1 MHWFRQWQ
9 LFARGLTTDEP
20 GPVNNK
26 TIVAPGC
33 DTQPIRNVRQG
44 SDYAQIDVHLWRF
57 FHGIYGG
64 GPEIILR
71 GNPQPVE
78 SSSRYSG
85 REQEDMDVEEDQG
98 ETGELVN
105 GNITY
110 NNINSNNSR
119 EEDCQEMGDQER
131 EGDDKTQSEAMQR
144 KDRDEDEERETEE
157 EEVVGD
163 QPTVFG
169 LTSKLKQTM
178 SLADHQNNQL
188 QHDNTEGQ
196 GDSQMQRMNKEEGE
210 SLVNGGRTSVS
221 SGSTGS
227 ERKKGKGAVAERV
240 DKHRMTQTSGL
251 FGVQGE
257 KSD

>member
-1 MHWFRQWQ
+1 MQEPSTIYAISMHWFRQWQ
-9 LFARGLTTDEP
+9 LFARGMTTDEP

-33 DTQPIRNVRQG
+33 DTHPIRNVRQG

-78 SSSRYSG
+78 GSSRYSE
-85 REQEDMDVEEDQG
+85 REQEDMEVEVEEDQG
-98 ETGELVN
+98 ETGQLVN

-110 NNINSNNSR
+110 NNVNSNNSR
-119 EEDCQEMGDQER
+119 EEECQE
-131 EGDDKTQSEAMQR
+131 KVMQR
-144 KDRDEDEERETEE
+144 KDRDEDEEQETEE

-178 SLADHQNNQL
+178 SLDDHQHQL
-188 QHDNTEGQ
+188 QHDNTDGQ
-196 GDSQMQRMNKEEGE
+196 GDSQVQRMNKEDSE

-227 ERKKGKGAVAERV
+227 EKKKGKGAGAERV

-257 KSD
+257 MSD